1 MEIFI
6 DGKAADITLESEK
19 NLGDFLTGIEQWLE
33 GGGRRLR
40 EVSLDGRNI
49 DADTL
54 AGCLD
59 RNLQDIKTIAIKTVC
74 WPELAADALIYTLED
89 IAAWKEA
96 SLEEKGILRQRW
108 KESAAARFLEEQ
120 IRDIFTGVE
129 KTLEGEGLSPEALK
143 GLIEERLREI
153 TDPYAELENMGSL
166 VTATAGR
173 LENLP
178 LDIQTG
184 KDGQAAETI
193 QLFSRIAEKLFRLL
207 YALKSRGFIPENLT
221 IDSLS
226 MQNFIEEFGVAL
238 KELTAAY
245 EAKDAVLVGDLAEYE
260 FAPRLISL
268 YTTLKKTITIEEQS

>member
-1 MEIFI
+1 MEIII

-19 NLGDFLTGIEQWLE
+19 NLGDFLTGIEQWFE

-40 EVSLDGRNI
+40 EISVDGRDI
-49 DADTL
+49 DADSL
-54 AGCLD
+54 AGCMD
-59 RNLQDIKTIAIKTVC
+59 QNLQDIKTIAIKTIC
-74 WPELAADALIYTLED
+74 WPELAVDALIYTLED

-96 SLEEKGILRQRW
+96 SLEEKGVLRERW
-108 KESAAARFLEEQ
+108 KESAAAHFLEEH

-129 KTLEGEGLSPEALK
+129 KTLEGELSPEASK

-153 TDPYAELENMGSL
+153 TAPYGELENMGSL
-166 VTATAGR
+166 VTAVAGR

-193 QLFSRIAEKLFRLL
+193 QLFSHIGEKLFRLL
-207 YALKSRGFIPENLT
+207 YMLKSGGLIPENLT

-226 MQNFIEEFGVAL
+226 IQNFIEEFGVAL

-268 YTTLKKTITIEEQS
+268 YTTLKKTIIIQEQP